1 MNLRDEDEDEEI
13 LIFAFFNLL
22 NSLIF
27 KNKNTPI
34 N

>member
-13 LIFAFFNLL
+13 VISAFFNLL

-27 KNKNTPI
+27 QKKIKPI